1 MRQGLRVVLAFGLL
15 NALLTL
21 ENLAPGLGVKPSPR
35 LSFDLC
41 LGVLAMTVWVAWR
54 GRMGPRLL
62 GALAAGCTVLVVAR
76 YLEVTAAAVY
86 GRPLQLYWDGRH
98 ALEVAQLAVAGWPAW
113 RVAAAGA
120 VIVVVVAAAV
130 VALHAVVRW
139 CLATLADALRG
150 RRPRPWVLTAG
161 TALTVSFAVH
171 SYVGHDTRWFF
182 AMPVGPTLWQQTLTL
197 PTDWAPAWLPGLG
210 AHVRPPL
217 AASPPFDGNL
227 AALHGADVLLIF
239 AEAYGAT
246 TFDDP
251 ELAAAVAPS
260 RARLNTALAA
270 SGRPVVSAR
279 VRSPTFGGGSWL
291 AHAALLSGVDTQRPG
306 DHERLLASDRPTLV
320 QHFAQHG
327 YRTVAWMPGIQRPW
341 PEGSFYG
348 FERRAD
354 AHTLGYEGLG
364 FGHWRIP
371 DQAAL
376 ALLQAQELAEAT
388 HAEPAAGAASVAV
401 GIPRRAART
410 DAPAAAAAGTSAASG
425 PGHPNDSRTRLG
437 AGPGAG
443 AGAEVGVGVGV
454 GAGEGAGAAEPA
466 APRVPRV
473 PRVPRFVVYPT
484 VSSHAPFLP
493 LPPLKDASVDLLSV
507 DTYSAADV
515 AAAEAVPVSWLA
527 PRAAYARAIAYT
539 NDWLAAFLKGPARDD
554 LLVIVI
560 GDHQPIASVSGKEAS
575 WDVPV
580 HVIGRHPRLLARL
593 EAAGFVRGLEPGAA
607 TWGGMHEL
615 TPLLVRAFDDPYP
628 KDVGREARAPAR

>member
-1 MRQGLRVVLAFGLL
+1 MPASRWRWRPLARPPVRQGLLVVVAFGLL

-21 ENLAPGLGVKPSPR
+21 ENLAPGLGVKLSPR

-41 LGVLAMTVWVAWR
+41 LGVLAMTLWVAWR
-54 GRMGPRLL
+54 GRLGPRLL

-113 RVAAAGA
+113 QVVMAGA
-120 VIVVVVAAAV
+120 AVVAGV

-150 RRPRPWVLTAG
+150 HRPRPWVLTAG

-171 SYVGHDTRWFF
+171 PYVGHDTRWFF

-197 PTDWAPAWLPGLG
+197 PTDWAPAWLPALG
-210 AHVRPPL
+210 AQARPPL
-217 AASPPFDGNL
+217 AASPRFDGNL

-251 ELAAAVAPS
+251 VLAAAVAPS
-260 RARLNTALAA
+260 RARLSAALAA

-320 QHFAQHG
+320 QHFARHG

-354 AHTLGYEGLG
+354 AHTLGYEALG

-376 ALLQAQELAEAT
+376 ALLQAQELTDAT
-388 HAEPAAGAASVAV
+388 HAEPAAGAAWETV
-401 GIPRRAART
+401 GMARRAARA
-410 DAPAAAAAGTSAASG
+410 DAPAVSTPGASE
-425 PGHPNDSRTRLG
+425 PGHPGDSRTRLG
-437 AGPGAG
+437 AGAGVGA
-443 AGAEVGVGVGV
+443 GVGV
-454 GAGEGAGAAEPA
+454 GAGTGAGAGEPA
-466 APRVPRV
+466 VPR
-473 PRVPRFVVYPT
+473 RPRFVVYPT

-493 LPPLKDASVDLLSV
+493 LPPLKDASVDLLSA
-507 DTYSAADV
+507 DAYSAADV

-527 PRAAYARAIAYT
+527 PRTAYARAIGYT
-539 NDWLAAFLKGPARDD
+539 HDWLAAFLAGPARDD

-607 TWGGMHEL
+607 TRGGMHEL

-628 KDVGREARAPAR
+628 KDVGREARAPGR